1 MDQQRNNIEES
12 NMTSKIRSLFL
23 SSTIITVLLFSA
35 VGPTT
40 VYADDGTTADTPT
53 AETGG
58 GEDTSKQAPVVPEAT
73 AKAEPAVEDGTATE
87 VPATDTG
94 TTDGSTVEATATPA
108 ATATGEPVVPA
119 EDGASTDPQPTE
131 TVVTTVDE
139 TAPPAETSILEQV
152 PENTTVAVL
161 GADGQPQPLATQDSA
176 NAIEVTSDPIW
187 CPATQTTPTPGA
199 NGCTISFTSFDALLT
214 ELAGNPAY
222 QQAGTIYVQQNAY
235 AGGESTIDFNAYDL
249 SNIQSFDLTVT
260 GGWNTTNNTVDP
272 ANSSTFT
279 APILIGSSTNPWGGS
294 LTINNIGITNTN
306 GTGLTVYSQN
316 NITLSNVQVSNS
328 VTGSGAEL
336 NAGGDVNISNSNF
349 ERNRTAGAIIRAGGD
364 VAIADT
370 SLSNSGT
377 ARLQIIGAD
386 ITSAGSVSLFDV
398 LANGNREVGVNI
410 VADGRVAIGA
420 SFIGGSSFSGTT
432 GLTNTTNTTCPGQVG
447 TFCGYGLQVVT
458 PDSID
463 IQGVVANE
471 NFLWGA
477 WLRAGQDVNIVDS
490 IFNANSTNSP
500 AFIDDTGLLIESGG
514 NTSLNN
520 VQANQNR
527 LIGAV
532 IDSVGTVS
540 ISNSTFSN
548 NTGTTI
554 AGGVTT
560 FHGYGLQV
568 TSLDS
573 IFINNVT
580 ASNNFLFGAQLGA
593 AGDVVV
599 TNSFFD
605 NNTTGS
611 LTDALG
617 YGLGITSGQSVFME
631 TVSLNGNQLYGGNIQ
646 ATGDAFLDFITAT
659 NNGTNGVEVDA
670 TCTAINGGTFTGNGE
685 YGISLTNPALDQ
697 VGSPVF
703 GGNGLGDIFPA
714 APGACPVALG
724 GGNTG
729 GGSTGNGTTGNTS
742 GQSQLASLSTI
753 AAAGPTNLMGKSLG
767 LANSA
772 SMSLNGLFTGNY
784 HMFIVSTSQSG
795 NVTKIG
801 IFTGKY
807 AYIHSSGGLQIVL
820 LQPVSYT
827 GTWMGAG
834 S

>member
-1 MDQQRNNIEES
+1 
-12 NMTSKIRSLFL
+12 MTSRIRSLFL
-23 SSTIITVLLFSA
+23 SSTIIAVLLFSA
-35 VGPTT
+35 VGTT
-40 VYADDGTTADTPT
+40 AVYADDGTTAETPT
-53 AETGG
+53 AEAGSDEG
-58 GEDTSKQAPVVPEAT
+58 TSEEAT
-73 AKAEPAVEDGTATE
+73 KEGDATE
-87 VPATDTG
+87 VPATDT
-94 TTDGSTVEATATPA
+94 VEATATPEPS
-108 ATATGEPVVPA
+108 ATGEPAVPVEKA
-119 EDGASTDPQPTE
+119 APSEAQPTE
-131 TVVTTVDE
+131 
-139 TAPPAETSILEQV
+139 PAVEEGTPAADTSILEQV
-152 PENTTVAVL
+152 PENTTVSVL
-161 GADGQPQPLATQDSA
+161 DANGQPQPLATQGSA
-176 NAIEVTSDPIW
+176 DAIEVTSDPIW

-199 NGCTISFTSFDALLT
+199 NGCTLSFTSFDLLLS
-214 ELAGNPAY
+214 ELAGDPAY
-222 QQAGTIYVQQNAY
+222 QQAGTIYVQENAY
-235 AGGESTIDFNAYDL
+235 AGGESTIDFNSYDL

-260 GGWNTTNNTVDP
+260 GGWNTTTNVVDP

-279 APILIGSSTNPWGGS
+279 APIIIGSSTNPWGGS
-294 LTINNIGITNTN
+294 LTINNISISGTD

-328 VTGSGAEL
+328 VNGAGAEL
-336 NAGGDVNISNSNF
+336 DAGGDVNIDNSDF

-364 VAIADT
+364 VAIANT

-377 ARLQIIGAD
+377 ARLQITGAD

-398 LANGNREVGVNI
+398 LANGNREIGVNI
-410 VADGRVAIGA
+410 VADGRVSIGA

-432 GLTNTTNTTCPGQVG
+432 GLTNTTCPGQVG

-520 VQANQNR
+520 VQANENR

-540 ISNSTFSN
+540 INNSTFSN
-548 NTGTTI
+548 NTGMTTSGT
-554 AGGVTT
+554 ATQ

-580 ASNNFLFGAQLGA
+580 ASNNFLFGAQLDA
-593 AGDVVV
+593 AGDVIV

-605 NNTTGS
+605 NNSTGS
-611 LTDALG
+611 LTDVLG

-631 TVSLNGNQLYGGNIQ
+631 TVSLSGNQLYGGNIQ

-670 TCTAINGGTFTGNGE
+670 TCTFLTGGTFTGNGE
-685 YGISLTNPALDQ
+685 YGISLTNSALNQ
-697 VGSPVF
+697 FVAPTF
-703 GGNGLGDIFPA
+703 GGNGLGDISPA
-714 APGACPVALG
+714 TPGPCPVAAA
-724 GGNTG
+724 GGNSG
-729 GGSTGNGTTGNTS
+729 GGSTGGGTIGSGTGNT
-742 GQSQLASLSTI
+742 QLVSLSTI
-753 AAAGPTNLMGKSLG
+753 AGASGKGLG
-767 LANSA
+767 LMNGT
-772 SMSLNGLFTGNY
+772 MSLNGLFTSKN
-784 HMFIVSTSQSG
+784 HLFTVSTAKSG
-795 NVTKIG
+795 NVTTIG

-807 AYIHSSGGLQIVL
+807 AYIHSANGLHIIL

-827 GTWMGAG
+827 GAWMGAG

>member
-1 MDQQRNNIEES
+1 
-12 NMTSKIRSLFL
+12 MTSKIRSLFL

-35 VGPTT
+35 VGTT
-40 VYADDGTTADTPT
+40 AVYADDDTTADTPT
-53 AETGG
+53 AETGR
-58 GEDTSKQAPVVPEAT
+58 GEDTSEEATSVPEAT
-73 AKAEPAVEDGTATE
+73 ATAEPAAKEGTATE
-87 VPATDTG
+87 VPATD
-94 TTDGSTVEATATPA
+94 SVEATATPE
-108 ATATGEPVVPA
+108 ATATGEPVAPA
-119 EDGASTDPQPTE
+119 EDGTPSDPQQTE
-131 TVVTTVDE
+131 TVVTTVEE
-139 TAPPAETSILEQV
+139 TAPPAETSILEKV
-152 PENTTVAVL
+152 PENTTVSVL
-161 GADGQPQPLATQDSA
+161 DASGQPQPLATQDSA
-176 NAIEVTSDPIW
+176 NAIEVTSDPVW

-199 NGCTISFTSFDALLT
+199 NGCTASFTSFDALLT

-235 AGGESTIDFNAYDL
+235 AGGESTIDFNSYDL
-249 SNIQSFDLTVT
+249 SNIQNFDLTVT
-260 GGWNTTNNTVDP
+260 GGWNTTTNVVDP

-279 APILIGSSTNPWGGS
+279 APIIIGSSTNPWGGS
-294 LTINNIGITNTN
+294 LTINNISISGTN

-328 VTGSGAEL
+328 VNGSGAEL
-336 NAGGDVNISNSNF
+336 DAGGFVNINNSNF

-377 ARLQIIGAD
+377 ARLQITGAD

-432 GLTNTTNTTCPGQVG
+432 GLTTTTCPGQVG
-447 TFCGYGLQVVT
+447 TFCGYGLQIVT

-463 IQGVVANE
+463 IQGVIAND

-477 WLRAGQDVNIVDS
+477 SLNAGQDVNIVDS

-500 AFIDDTGLLIESGG
+500 AFIDDTGLLITSGG

-540 ISNSTFSN
+540 INNSTFSN
-548 NTGTTI
+548 NTGTTVS
-554 AGGVTT
+554 GTVTT

-580 ASNNFLFGAQLGA
+580 ASNNFLFGAQLDA

-611 LTDALG
+611 ITDTLG

-631 TVSLNGNQLYGGNIQ
+631 TVSLNGNQLYGANIQ

-703 GGNGLGDIFPA
+703 GGNGLGDIFPT
-714 APGACPVALG
+714 APGACPVAVV

-729 GGSTGNGTTGNTS
+729 GGSTGTGTTGNSS
-742 GQSQLASLSTI
+742 GQSQLVSLSTI
-753 AAAGPTNLMGKSLG
+753 ATGASTSFIGKGLG
-767 LANSA
+767 A
-772 SMSLNGLFTGNY
+772 MSLNGLFTSNL
-784 HMFIVSTSQSG
+784 FTVSTSKSG
-795 NVTKIG
+795 SVTTVG

-807 AYIHSSGGLQIVL
+807 AYIHSSSGLQIVL

-827 GTWMGAG
+827 GTWIGAG
-834 S
+834 A

>member
-1 MDQQRNNIEES
+1 
-12 NMTSKIRSLFL
+12 MTSKIRSLFL

-35 VGPTT
+35 IGPTT

-53 AETGG
+53 AETSGS
-58 GEDTSKQAPVVPEAT
+58 EDASEEATSVPEVTAT
-73 AKAEPAVEDGTATE
+73 AEPAAEEGTATE
-87 VPATDTG
+87 VPATDAA
-94 TTDGSTVEATATPA
+94 EATATPE
-108 ATATGEPVVPA
+108 ATATGEPVAPA
-119 EDGASTDPQPTE
+119 EDVAPLDPQPNE
-131 TVVTTVDE
+131 TVVTTVEE

-152 PENTTVAVL
+152 PENTTVSVL
-161 GADGQPQPLATQDSA
+161 DANGQPQPLATQGSA
-176 NAIEVTSDPIW
+176 DAIEVTSDPIW

-199 NGCTISFTSFDALLT
+199 NGCTASFTSFDALLT

-235 AGGESTIDFNAYDL
+235 AGGESTIDFNSYDL

-260 GGWNTTNNTVDP
+260 GGWNTTTNVVDP

-279 APILIGSSTNPWGGS
+279 APIIIGSSTNPWGGS
-294 LTINNIGITNTN
+294 LTINNISITGTN

-316 NITLSNVQVSNS
+316 NITLNNVQASNS
-328 VTGSGAEL
+328 VTGAGAEL
-336 NAGGDVNISNSNF
+336 DAGGDVNIDNSNF
-349 ERNRTAGAIIRAGGD
+349 ERNRTAGAVIRAGGD
-364 VAIADT
+364 VAIANT

-377 ARLQIIGAD
+377 ARLQIAGAD

-432 GLTNTTNTTCPGQVG
+432 GLTTTTCPGQVG
-447 TFCGYGLQVVT
+447 TFCGYGLQIVT

-463 IQGVVANE
+463 IQGVIAND

-477 WLRAGQDVNIVDS
+477 SLNAGQDVNIVDS

-500 AFIDDTGLLIESGG
+500 AFIDDTGLLITSGG

-540 ISNSTFSN
+540 INNSTFSN
-548 NTGTTI
+548 NTGTTVS
-554 AGGVTT
+554 GTVTT

-580 ASNNFLFGAQLGA
+580 ASNNFLFGAQLDA
-593 AGDVVV
+593 AGDVIV

-605 NNTTGS
+605 NNSTGS

-631 TVSLNGNQLYGGNIQ
+631 TVSLNGNQLYGANIQ

-714 APGACPVALG
+714 APGACPVAVV

-729 GGSTGNGTTGNTS
+729 GGSTGNGTTGNSS
-742 GQSQLASLSTI
+742 GQSQLVSLSTI
-753 AAAGPTNLMGKSLG
+753 ATGASTSFMGKGLG
-767 LANSA
+767 A
-772 SMSLNGLFTGNY
+772 MSLNGLFTSNL
-784 HMFIVSTSQSG
+784 FTVSTSKSG
-795 NVTKIG
+795 SVTTVG

-807 AYIHSSGGLQIVL
+807 AYIHSSSGLQIVL

-827 GTWMGAG
+827 GTWIGAG
-834 S
+834 A

>member
-1 MDQQRNNIEES
+1 
-12 NMTSKIRSLFL
+12 MTSKIRSLFL

-35 VGPTT
+35 IGPTT

-58 GEDTSKQAPVVPEAT
+58 GKDTSEEATSVPEAT
-73 AKAEPAVEDGTATE
+73 ATAEPAVKDGTATE
-87 VPATDTG
+87 VPATDT
-94 TTDGSTVEATATPA
+94 VEATATPE

-131 TVVTTVDE
+131 TVVTTVEE
-139 TAPPAETSILEQV
+139 TAPPAEASILEQV
-152 PENTTVAVL
+152 PENTTVSVL

-235 AGGESTIDFNAYDL
+235 AGGESTIDFNAYNL

-279 APILIGSSTNPWGGS
+279 APIIIGSSTNPWGGS

-336 NAGGDVNISNSNF
+336 NAGGDVNINNSNF
-349 ERNRTAGAIIRAGGD
+349 ERNRRTGAIIRAGGD
-364 VAIADT
+364 VAIANT
-370 SLSNSGT
+370 SLSNSGRN
-377 ARLQIIGAD
+377 RLQITGAD

-432 GLTNTTNTTCPGQVG
+432 GLTNTTCPGGVG
-447 TFCGYGLQVVT
+447 NFCGYGLQVVT

-477 WLRAGQDVNIVDS
+477 KLNAGQDVNIVDS
-490 IFNANSTNSP
+490 IFNGNSTNSP
-500 AFIDDTGLLIESGG
+500 AFIDDTGLLITSGG
-514 NTSLNN
+514 NVALSNI
-520 VQANQNR
+520 QANQNR

-540 ISNSTFSN
+540 INNSTFSN

-554 AGGVTT
+554 VGGVTT
-560 FHGYGLQV
+560 YHGLGLQV

-573 IFINNVT
+573 IFIDNVN
-580 ASNNFLFGAQLGA
+580 ASNNSLFGAQLNA
-593 AGDVVV
+593 AGDVVI
-599 TNSFFD
+599 TSSFFN

-611 LTDALG
+611 ATDALG
-617 YGLGITSGQSVFME
+617 YGLGVISGQNVFIGGIQPTDAV
-631 TVSLNGNQLYGGNIQ
+631 TVDGNQLYGANIQ
-646 ATGDAFLDFITAT
+646 AAGDVFLDFMIAT

-670 TCTAINGGTFTGNGE
+670 TCTFLNGGTFTGNGE
-685 YGISLTNPALDQ
+685 YGLSLTNSALDQ

-703 GGNGLGDIFPA
+703 GGNGLGDLSPA
-714 APGACPVALG
+714 TPGACPVAVT

-729 GGSTGNGTTGNTS
+729 GGSTGGGSTGSGTTGNPPS
-742 GQSQLASLSTI
+742 GQSQLVSLSTV
-753 AAAGPTNLMGKSLG
+753 AAAGSTNLMGKGLG
-767 LANSA
+767 LTNSGA
-772 SMSLNGLFTGNY
+772 MSLNGLFTGNY
-784 HMFIVSTSQSG
+784 HMFVVSTSQSG
-795 NVTKIG
+795 NVTTVG

-807 AYIHSSGGLQIVL
+807 AYIHSSNGLQIVL
-820 LQPVSYT
+820 LRPVSYT

>member
-1 MDQQRNNIEES
+1 
-12 NMTSKIRSLFL
+12 MTSRIRSLFL
-23 SSTIITVLLFSA
+23 SSTIIAVLLFSA
-35 VGPTT
+35 VGTT
-40 VYADDGTTADTPT
+40 AVYADDGTTADTPT
-53 AETGG
+53 AEAGG
-58 GEDTSKQAPVVPEAT
+58 GEGTSEEAT
-73 AKAEPAVEDGTATE
+73 KEGDATE
-87 VPATDTG
+87 VPATDA
-94 TTDGSTVEATATPA
+94 VEATATPEPS
-108 ATATGEPVVPA
+108 ATGEPVVPEGDA
-119 EDGASTDPQPTE
+119 APSDPKPTE
-131 TVVTTVDE
+131 PAVTPVE
-139 TAPPAETSILEQV
+139 ESAPAADTSILEQV
-152 PENTTVAVL
+152 PENTTVSVL
-161 GADGQPQPLATQDSA
+161 DANGQAQPLATQGSA
-176 NAIEVTSDPIW
+176 DAIEATSDPIW

-199 NGCTISFTSFDALLT
+199 NGCTASFTSFDLLLT

-222 QQAGTIYVQQNAY
+222 QQAGTIYIQENAY

-249 SNIQSFDLTVT
+249 SNIQNFDLTVT
-260 GGWNTTNNTVDP
+260 GGWNTTTNVVDP

-279 APILIGSSTNPWGGS
+279 APIIIGSSTNPWGGS
-294 LTINNIGITNTN
+294 LTINNISISGTD

-328 VTGSGAEL
+328 VNGAGAEL
-336 NAGGDVNISNSNF
+336 DAGGDVNIDSSDF

-364 VAIADT
+364 VAIANT

-377 ARLQIIGAD
+377 ARLQIAGAD

-410 VADGRVAIGA
+410 VADGRVSIGA

-432 GLTNTTNTTCPGQVG
+432 GLTNTTCPGQVG

-540 ISNSTFSN
+540 INNSTFSN
-548 NTGTTI
+548 NTGMTTSGT
-554 AGGVTT
+554 ATQ

-580 ASNNFLFGAQLGA
+580 ASNNFLFGAQLDA
-593 AGDVVV
+593 AGDVIV

-605 NNTTGS
+605 NNSTGS
-611 LTDALG
+611 LADALG

-631 TVSLNGNQLYGGNIQ
+631 TVSLSGNQLYGGNIQ

-670 TCTAINGGTFTGNGE
+670 TCTFLTGGTFTGNGG
-685 YGISLTNPALDQ
+685 YGISLTNSALNQ
-697 VGSPVF
+697 FVAPVF
-703 GGNGLGDIFPA
+703 GGNGLGDISPA
-714 APGACPVALG
+714 TPGACPVAAA
-724 GGNTG
+724 
-729 GGSTGNGTTGNTS
+729 GGSTGGGAIGSGTTVNTS
-742 GQSQLASLSTI
+742 GQSQLVSLSTI
-753 AAAGPTNLMGKSLG
+753 AGASGKDLG
-767 LANSA
+767 LMNGT
-772 SMSLNGLFTGNY
+772 MSLNGLFTSRN
-784 HMFIVSTSQSG
+784 HLFTVSTAKSG
-795 NVTKIG
+795 NVTTIG

-807 AYIHSSGGLQIVL
+807 AYIHSANGLHIIL

-827 GTWMGAG
+827 GAWMGAG

>member
-1 MDQQRNNIEES
+1 
-12 NMTSKIRSLFL
+12 MTSKIRSLFL
-23 SSTIITVLLFSA
+23 SSTIIAVLLFSA
-35 VGPTT
+35 IGPTT
-40 VYADDGTTADTPT
+40 VYADDGTTTDTPT
-53 AETGG
+53 ADARG
-58 GEDTSKQAPVVPEAT
+58 GEDSSEEGTTDSEA
-73 AKAEPAVEDGTATE
+73 TATE
-87 VPATDTG
+87 VPATDTDN
-94 TTDGSTVEATATPA
+94 TDGSAVEGAATPEAIATVEPVLPA
-108 ATATGEPVVPA
+108 K
-119 EDGASTDPQPTE
+119 DGAPADSQPAE
-131 TVVTTVDE
+131 TVVATVDE
-139 TAPPAETSILEQV
+139 TTPPAETSILEQV

-187 CPATQTTPTPGA
+187 CPATQTIPTPGA
-199 NGCTISFTSFDALLT
+199 NGCTASFTSFDALLT
-214 ELAGNPAY
+214 ELAGNAAY

-235 AGGESTIDFNAYDL
+235 AGGESTIDFNSYDL
-249 SNIQSFDLTVT
+249 SNIQNFDLTVT

-279 APILIGSSTNPWGGS
+279 APITIGSSTNPWGGS
-294 LTINNIGITNTN
+294 LTINNISITNTN
-306 GTGLTVYSQN
+306 GTGLTLYSQN

-336 NAGGDVNISNSNF
+336 DAGGDVNINNSNF
-349 ERNRTAGAIIRAGGD
+349 ERNRKAGAIIRAGGD
-364 VAIADT
+364 VAILNT
-370 SLSNSGT
+370 SFSNSGT
-377 ARLQIIGAD
+377 NRLQTTGVD

-432 GLTNTTNTTCPGQVG
+432 GLTTTTCPGGVG
-447 TFCGYGLQVVT
+447 SFCGFGLQIVT

-463 IQGVVANE
+463 IQGVIAND

-477 WLRAGQDVNIVDS
+477 SLNAGQDVNIVDS

-500 AFIDDTGLLIESGG
+500 AFIDDTGLLITSGG
-514 NTSLNN
+514 NVSLNN
-520 VQANQNR
+520 VQANENR

-540 ISNSTFSN
+540 INNSTFSN

-554 AGGVTT
+554 VGGVTT
-560 FHGYGLQV
+560 YHGLGLQV

-573 IFINNVT
+573 VFINNVN
-580 ASNNFLFGAQLGA
+580 ASNNFLFGAQIDA

-599 TNSFFD
+599 TNSFFN

-611 LTDALG
+611 ITDLLG
-617 YGLGITSGQSVFME
+617 YGLGVTSGQSVFME
-631 TVSLNGNQLYGGNIQ
+631 TVSLDSNQLYGANIQ
-646 ATGDAFLDFITAT
+646 APGDAFLDFITAT

-670 TCTAINGGTFTGNGE
+670 TCTFLNGGTFTGNGE
-685 YGISLTNPALDQ
+685 YGISLTNSALNQ

-714 APGACPVALG
+714 TPGACPVALT

-729 GGSTGNGTTGNTS
+729 GGSTGNGTTGSGTTGNLS
-742 GQSQLASLSTI
+742 GQSQLVSLSTSTI
-753 AAAGPTNLMGKSLG
+753 AAAGSTNLMGKGLG
-767 LANSA
+767 LINSEA
-772 SMSLNGLFTGNY
+772 MSLNGLFTSNY
-784 HMFIVSTSQSG
+784 HLFVVSTSQSG
-795 NVTKIG
+795 NVTMVG

-807 AYIHSSGGLQIVL
+807 AYIHSSNGLQIVL

-827 GTWMGAG
+827 GAWISAG